1 MQKTTVWTKK
11 NMDKIRH
18 DIYPPGACVILGN
31 STLNGIL
38 EENLSNERPVKV
50 RGFPG
55 ATVEGLQHHA
65 LSIIWKKPK
74 FIILYAGANDAV
86 RTASRKN
93 LNKLLQPNV
102 FVNEKLPEA

>member
-1 MQKTTVWTKK
+1 
-11 NMDKIRH
+11 MDKIRH

-65 LSIIWKKPK
+65 LSII
-74 FIILYAGANDAV
+74 
-86 RTASRKN
+86 
-93 LNKLLQPNV
+93 
-102 FVNEKLPEA
+102 